1 MEEKIN
7 KVADN
12 DPYNLI
18 SRSIAPEIFGME
30 DVKKALLLQL
40 VGGVTQRQGD
50 GMKTRGDINICL
62 MGDPGVAKSQLL
74 KHIAKLA
81 PRAVY
86 TTGRGSSGVGLTAAV
101 VRDPLSNELTLEGG
115 ALVLA
120 DMGICCIDEFDKM
133 DDSDRTAIH
142 EVMEQQ
148 TVSIA
153 KAGITTTL
161 NARTAVLAA
170 ANPRY
175 GRYNRRADPDAHV
188 ALQKNINLPA
198 ALLSR
203 FDLLFLLLDEVD
215 AGNDKELA
223 RHVTYVHQNSVHPPL
238 AAGFTPLSLNFIRQY
253 LVIAKHINPTIPPY
267 LKDYVVRA
275 YVEMRVKDKARASA
289 TGGRSSLTARQLLS
303 ILRLAQA
310 LARLE
315 MRLDISQQDV
325 DEAIR
330 LVNVSKASVIEDATG
345 NDRAIDGDF
354 MSRLWSLVRDKAIA
368 DGNSFVSMSDALQL
382 ATSAGFNQ
390 GQLQTFL
397 AEYEALQLLI
407 VNASRTRIDFVL
419 LDD

>member
-1 MEEKIN
+1 
-7 KVADN
+7 
-12 DPYNLI
+12 
-18 SRSIAPEIFGME
+18 
-30 DVKKALLLQL
+30 
-40 VGGVTQRQGD
+40 
-50 GMKTRGDINICL
+50 
-62 MGDPGVAKSQLL
+62 
-74 KHIAKLA
+74 
-81 PRAVY
+81 
-86 TTGRGSSGVGLTAAV
+86 
-101 VRDPLSNELTLEGG
+101 
-115 ALVLA
+115 
-120 DMGICCIDEFDKM
+120 
-133 DDSDRTAIH
+133 
-142 EVMEQQ
+142 MEQQ

-215 AGNDKELA
+215 ADTDKELA
-223 RHVTYVHQNSVHPPL
+223 RHVTFVHQNAVHPPL
-238 AAGFTPLSLNFIRQY
+238 AAGFAPLSLNFIRQY
-253 LVIAKHINPTIPPY
+253 LVIAKHILPTIPPH

-275 YVEMRVKDKARASA
+275 YVDMRVKDKARAAA

-330 LVNVSKASVIEDATG
+330 LVAVSKASVVDDAPAG
-345 NDRAIDGDF
+345 DRAADADF
-354 MSRLWSLVRDKAIA
+354 MSRLWALVRDKALA
-368 DGNSFVSMSDALQL
+368 DKASHVAMADAAQM
-382 ATSAGFNQ
+382 AAAAGFAPR
-390 GQLQTFL
+390 QLEQFL
-397 AEYEALQLLI
+397 AEYEALQLLA
-407 VNASRTRIDFVL
+407 VNASRTRIDFIL
-419 LDD
+419 LDA